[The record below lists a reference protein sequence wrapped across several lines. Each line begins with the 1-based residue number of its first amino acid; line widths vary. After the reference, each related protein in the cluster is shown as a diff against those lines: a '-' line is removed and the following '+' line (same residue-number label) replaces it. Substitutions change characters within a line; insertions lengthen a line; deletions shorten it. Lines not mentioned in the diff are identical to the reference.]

1 MDDWLTLIDR
11 HIAEG
16 GWVEIQEIIPQILC
30 DDDTML
36 PDDPLMLLFDAAREG
51 LRKFGF
57 KLQKERDIQQALEHA
72 GFTHIRCIR
81 RKVPVSPWARDKHY
95 RSLGMLMKATIGGL
109 LGALAAKPL
118 AALDIE
124 EKDRWLLMK
133 MARRSLDNSRPH
145 RYVEC
150 CFCFAQKDTAST
162 TAP

>member
-1 MDDWLTLIDR
+1 
-11 HIAEG
+11 
-16 GWVEIQEIIPQILC
+16 
-30 DDDTML
+30 ML
-36 PDDPLMLLFDAAREG
+36 PDDPLLLIFDAGREG

-57 KLQKERDIQQALEHA
+57 KLHKEQDIQRALERA
-72 GFTHIRCIR
+72 GFTHIHSIR

-124 EKDRWLLMK
+124 EKDRRSLMK
-133 MARRSLDNSRPH
+133 MARTSLDDSRPH

-150 CFCFAQKDTAST
+150 CFCFAQKGTASAT
-162 TAP
+162 TP